1 MKGNAAD
8 RERYTY
14 DADGNI
20 TAIHENGKLKVRY
33 HYDGLNRLVRED
45 NQPLKLTTTY
55 TYDNGGN
62 LLRQNEYAYSLS
74 PTDEL
79 ANGTEVVYTYGNENH
94 PDQLTNYN
102 GKAIVYNANGYPTNY
117 LGNACTYEGGRLKTF
132 GSNTFDYDADGLRTK
147 KNNIVYTY
155 IDGRLVQQSGNSK
168 PPLDFIYGPT
178 GLVGFKYDNILY
190 LYRRNQMG
198 DVTHIYNTAGT
209 LLAKYEYDA
218 WGNHTV
224 TKMGTNA
231 IGDINPIRYRG
242 YYYDKETG
250 LYYLQSRYYDP
261 ETGRFLSQDDTA
273 YLAPESLTGLNL
285 YAYCNNNPVMYR
297 DPSGCLAL
305 ATLLIIGVIAGA
317 TIGGGIYGGIAAGM
331 SGGSVG
337 DVFAGIGKG
346 ALSGF
351 MFGSS
356 IGLVIG
362 GFLVGAASVLGSTM
376 IFYGLSTTANMI
388 EVETIQRYKSNL
400 EGLSYWSVEN
410 NVINAWYA
418 NIGRVYGGYFS
429 DLGLYGTR
437 LFSKAPK
444 ITNFLSESYVLSQSY
459 SAKTAIPLAAKGVWM
474 SKAGWISRGIGF
486 GATVIQFYNLYNA
499 ITNPDI
505 ENSKWILY

>member
-55 TYDNGGN
+55 TYDNSGN

-102 GKAIVYNANGYPTNY
+102 GKAIVYNANGCPTNY

-285 YAYCNNNPVMYR
+285 YAYCNNNPVMYT
-297 DPSGCLAL
+297 DESGCAIIMSLFIGFLIGAAFGGITGAVTGIASGKTGWALVGNILGGVITGGVLGAVSTFGGLFGIGAISAKWAGVGLMVSAGASFGAGVGAYATKQFFSGQKIVMRDMLGQGVVTAVQGVFSFGVGALMGASGNWSSLNTKQFSKGISNLHDAGNGFLKSIVVGSGNFLKDNITQIVTRTLFKTAL
-305 ATLLIIGVIAGA
+305 ATPWSILKIA
-317 TIGGGIYGGIAAGM
+317 
-331 SGGSVG
+331 
-337 DVFAGIGKG
+337 F
-346 ALSGF
+346 
-351 MFGSS
+351 
-356 IGLVIG
+356 
-362 GFLVGAASVLGSTM
+362 
-376 IFYGLSTTANMI
+376 
-388 EVETIQRYKSNL
+388 
-400 EGLSYWSVEN
+400 
-410 NVINAWYA
+410 
-418 NIGRVYGGYFS
+418 
-429 DLGLYGTR
+429 
-437 LFSKAPK
+437 
-444 ITNFLSESYVLSQSY
+444 
-459 SAKTAIPLAAKGVWM
+459 
-474 SKAGWISRGIGF
+474 
-486 GATVIQFYNLYNA
+486 
-499 ITNPDI
+499 
-505 ENSKWILY
+505 

>member
-1 MKGNAAD
+1 M
-8 RERYTY
+8 
-14 DADGNI
+14 
-20 TAIHENGKLKVRY
+20 RY

-102 GKAIVYNANGYPTNY
+102 GKAIVYNANGCPTNY

-209 LLAKYEYDA
+209 LLAKYDYDA

-285 YAYCNNNPVMYR
+285 YAYCNNNPVMLI
-297 DPSGCLAL
+297 DESGSSPKWWQSI
-305 ATLLIIGVIAGA
+305 LIGLGIIAGTALIA
-317 TIGGGIYGGIAAGM
+317 TALTFTGGGAAAFFIAAGNAALGGLKIASVVGATAGIVRAGKTAIYGG
-331 SGGSVG
+331 SFEDVG
-337 DVFAGIGKG
+337 IS
-346 ALSGF
+346 LILGF
-351 MFGSS
+351 SD
-356 IGLVIG
+356 
-362 GFLVGAASVLGSTM
+362 GFLVGSIYAGASMLMSAGSYKISGFFNNGNGWANGKFIGGYQTPNTPGISIFTYLGGKNGGRSLALDLDVFHGLHFHTKLAEKVNNKLLKKILGNIKRHRWGEFSVLIG
-376 IFYGLSTTANMI
+376 IGVGLSD
-388 EVETIQRYKSNL
+388 
-400 EGLSYWSVEN
+400 GWSE
-410 NVINAWYA
+410 W
-418 NIGRVYGGYFS
+418 
-429 DLGLYGTR
+429 
-437 LFSKAPK
+437 
-444 ITNFLSESYVLSQSY
+444 
-459 SAKTAIPLAAKGVWM
+459 
-474 SKAGWISRGIGF
+474 
-486 GATVIQFYNLYNA
+486 
-499 ITNPDI
+499 
-505 ENSKWILY
+505 